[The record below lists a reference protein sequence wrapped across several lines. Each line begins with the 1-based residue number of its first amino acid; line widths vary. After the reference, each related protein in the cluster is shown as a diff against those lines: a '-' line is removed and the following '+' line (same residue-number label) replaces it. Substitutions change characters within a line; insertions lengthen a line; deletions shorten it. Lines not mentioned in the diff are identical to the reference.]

1 MNKPERPP
9 EASDA
14 ADAAASERHDP
25 QEAEP
30 ETPTDDDLSAP
41 QSSPADAHAPV
52 EETEVEPAGDDR
64 EARSDAGDQ
73 AQVDEADTASAAD
86 ATAERGEE
94 TDAKAHTEARPA
106 SPAQSDN
113 PRLRWYVVH
122 TYSGHEQKAK
132 RHLESAIEIAGRTEQ
147 FGRVIIPT
155 EQVTEMKQ
163 GKKSTSTRKFLPS
176 YLLVEMELNKETRH
190 LVTNCPGIT
199 NFVGA
204 GGKPQP
210 LGPEEVEHIIGHM
223 EKGPVLKTDEMPYS
237 AGDAVKVT
245 DGPFADFSGVVSE
258 VIPER
263 KKLKVM
269 VSIFGR
275 PTPVELDY
283 LQVQP
288 A

>member
-1 MNKPERPP
+1 MEYYEDMTSTDEVDDGLTASDGKEADDSQPEPVHEKPED
-9 EASDA
+9 SV
-14 ADAAASERHDP
+14 
-25 QEAEP
+25 AETEDTKP
-30 ETPTDDDLSAP
+30 AEDDLKSKAQPAVAEAP
-41 QSSPADAHAPV
+41 ESKS
-52 EETEVEPAGDDR
+52 
-64 EARSDAGDQ
+64 
-73 AQVDEADTASAAD
+73 
-86 ATAERGEE
+86 
-94 TDAKAHTEARPA
+94 K
-106 SPAQSDN
+106 
-113 PRLRWYVVH
+113 LKWYVVH

-132 RHLESAIEIAGRTEQ
+132 RHLESAVITAKMEDMFGEI
-147 FGRVIIPT
+147 VVPT
-155 EQVTEMKQ
+155 EQVTEMKE
-163 GKKSTSTRKFLPS
+163 GKKNTSMRKFLPS
-176 YLLVEMELNKETRH
+176 YLLVEMEMDLDSRH

-204 GGKPQP
+204 SGRPQP
-210 LGPEEVEHIIGHM
+210 LDEEEVGRIIGQM
-223 EKGPVLKTDEMPYS
+223 EKGPVMKSDDMPYS
-237 AGDAVKVT
+237 SGDAVKVT

>member
-1 MNKPERPP
+1 MIDEKKTAGRETAAGDA
-9 EASDA
+9 EASGS
-14 ADAAASERHDP
+14 AS
-25 QEAEP
+25 
-30 ETPTDDDLSAP
+30 
-41 QSSPADAHAPV
+41 
-52 EETEVEPAGDDR
+52 G
-64 EARSDAGDQ
+64 
-73 AQVDEADTASAAD
+73 ASA
-86 ATAERGEE
+86 
-94 TDAKAHTEARPA
+94 
-106 SPAQSDN
+106 
-113 PRLRWYVVH
+113 RLKWYVVH

-132 RHLESAIEIAGRTEQ
+132 RHLESAIETSGMQEK
-147 FGRVIIPT
+147 FGRVIVPT
-155 EQVTEMKQ
+155 ELVTEMRQ

-176 YLLVEMELNKETRH
+176 YILVEMDLDNESRH
-190 LVTNCPGIT
+190 LVVNTPGIT

-223 EKGPVLKTDEMPYS
+223 EKGPILKSDEMPYS

-245 DGPFADFSGVVSE
+245 DGPFADFSGIVSE

>member
-1 MNKPERPP
+1 MEFYEEMSSTDEVDDQSTASEGKDADRSEPDEVNEEPAAEVS
-9 EASDA
+9 EAA
-14 ADAAASERHDP
+14 ADRDESADEPAVDEPAAEKPVAAA
-25 QEAEP
+25 P
-30 ETPTDDDLSAP
+30 ETS
-41 QSSPADAHAPV
+41 
-52 EETEVEPAGDDR
+52 EPA
-64 EARSDAGDQ
+64 S
-73 AQVDEADTASAAD
+73 
-86 ATAERGEE
+86 
-94 TDAKAHTEARPA
+94 K
-106 SPAQSDN
+106 
-113 PRLRWYVVH
+113 LKWYVVH

-132 RHLESAIEIAGRTEQ
+132 RHLESAVITADMSDKFGEI
-147 FGRVIIPT
+147 VVPT
-155 EQVTEMKQ
+155 EQVTEMKE
-163 GKKSTSTRKFLPS
+163 GKKNTSMRKFLPS
-176 YLLVEMELNKETRH
+176 YLLVEMEMDLDSRH

-204 GGKPQP
+204 SGKPQP
-210 LGPEEVEHIIGHM
+210 LSADEVGRIIGQM
-223 EKGPVLKTDEMPYS
+223 EKGPIMKSDDMPYS
-237 AGDAVKVT
+237 SGDAVKVT

>member
-1 MNKPERPP
+1 M
-9 EASDA
+9 
-14 ADAAASERHDP
+14 SE
-25 QEAEP
+25 
-30 ETPTDDDLSAP
+30 
-41 QSSPADAHAPV
+41 
-52 EETEVEPAGDDR
+52 
-64 EARSDAGDQ
+64 
-73 AQVDEADTASAAD
+73 
-86 ATAERGEE
+86 
-94 TDAKAHTEARPA
+94 DAKAPDETLPDAEPKTDAPAEKPVAGEADSDGAEAAAEPDAKPETEAPA
-106 SPAQSDN
+106 AAAEPVVSSN
-113 PRLRWYVVH
+113 PRLRWYVLH

-132 RHLESAIEIAGRTEQ
+132 RHLESAIVSAGLADS
-147 FGRVIIPT
+147 FGRIIMPT

-163 GKKSTSTRKFLPS
+163 GRKSTSTRKFLPS
-176 YLLVEMELNKETRH
+176 YLLVEMDLNKETRH
-190 LVTNCPGIT
+190 LVTNSPGIT

-210 LGPEEVEHIIGHM
+210 LEPDEVERIIGHM

>member
-1 MNKPERPP
+1 MSEEAKAPDETLPDAEPEADESTEPTVAAEAKSEKAEADAEPDAKPGTEAPAAEAVP
-9 EASDA
+9 EAS
-14 ADAAASERHDP
+14 S
-25 QEAEP
+25 
-30 ETPTDDDLSAP
+30 
-41 QSSPADAHAPV
+41 
-52 EETEVEPAGDDR
+52 
-64 EARSDAGDQ
+64 
-73 AQVDEADTASAAD
+73 
-86 ATAERGEE
+86 
-94 TDAKAHTEARPA
+94 
-106 SPAQSDN
+106 N
-113 PRLRWYVVH
+113 PRLRWYVLH

-132 RHLESAIEIAGRTEQ
+132 RHLESAIVSAGLSDF
-147 FGRVIIPT
+147 FGRIIMPT

-163 GKKSTSTRKFLPS
+163 GRKSTSTRKFLPS
-176 YLLVEMELNKETRH
+176 YLLVEMDLNKETRH
-190 LVTNCPGIT
+190 LVTNSPGIT

-210 LGPEEVEHIIGHM
+210 LEPDEVERIIGHM

>member
-1 MNKPERPP
+1 MPKKKKDADE
-9 EASDA
+9 DA
-14 ADAAASERHDP
+14 AVENG
-25 QEAEP
+25 AE
-30 ETPTDDDLSAP
+30 
-41 QSSPADAHAPV
+41 
-52 EETEVEPAGDDR
+52 
-64 EARSDAGDQ
+64 
-73 AQVDEADTASAAD
+73 
-86 ATAERGEE
+86 ATAEKEP
-94 TDAKAHTEARPA
+94 KAPA
-106 SPAQSDN
+106 N
-113 PRLRWYVVH
+113 PKLRWYVVH

-132 RHLESAIEIAGRTEQ
+132 RHLESAIETAGLSHM
-147 FGRVIIPT
+147 FGRIIVPT
-155 EQVTEMKQ
+155 ELVTEMKQ
-163 GKKSTSTRKFLPS
+163 GRKSTSTRKFLPS
-176 YLLVEMELNKETRH
+176 YMLVEMEVDKTTRH
-190 LVTNCPGIT
+190 LVTDCPGVT

-204 GGKPQP
+204 GGNPQP
-210 LGPEEVEHIIGHM
+210 LDPEEVERIIGHM
-223 EKGPVLKTDEMPYS
+223 EKGPVMKSDDMPYS

>member
-1 MNKPERPP
+1 MIEEKQAGAPDGGATPED
-9 EASDA
+9 SGGSGTQA
-14 ADAAASERHDP
+14 A
-25 QEAEP
+25 
-30 ETPTDDDLSAP
+30 
-41 QSSPADAHAPV
+41 
-52 EETEVEPAGDDR
+52 
-64 EARSDAGDQ
+64 
-73 AQVDEADTASAAD
+73 
-86 ATAERGEE
+86 
-94 TDAKAHTEARPA
+94 
-106 SPAQSDN
+106 N
-113 PRLRWYVVH
+113 PRLKWYVVH
-122 TYSGHEQKAK
+122 TYSGHEQKAR
-132 RHLESAIEIAGRTEQ
+132 RHLESAIETSGMRDK
-147 FGRVIIPT
+147 FGRVIVPT
-155 EQVTEMKQ
+155 ELVTEMKQ

-176 YLLVEMELNKETRH
+176 YILVEMDLDNESRH
-190 LVTNCPGIT
+190 LVVNTPGIT

-210 LGPEEVEHIIGHM
+210 LDPEEVEHIIGHM
-223 EKGPVLKTDEMPYS
+223 EKGPIMKSDEMPYS

-245 DGPFADFSGVVSE
+245 DGPFAEFSGVVSE

>member
-1 MNKPERPP
+1 MEYY
-9 EASDA
+9 EEMTSTDEVDDELTASDGKEA
-14 ADAAASERHDP
+14 GEPQPEPANEEPEDSVEDAKDTESAEDDSESEAKP
-25 QEAEP
+25 VETKPVAAEP
-30 ETPTDDDLSAP
+30 AV
-41 QSSPADAHAPV
+41 A
-52 EETEVEPAGDDR
+52 EVPE
-64 EARSDAGDQ
+64 S
-73 AQVDEADTASAAD
+73 
-86 ATAERGEE
+86 
-94 TDAKAHTEARPA
+94 K
-106 SPAQSDN
+106 
-113 PRLRWYVVH
+113 LKWYVVH

-132 RHLESAIEIAGRTEQ
+132 RHLESALITANMEDKFGEI
-147 FGRVIIPT
+147 VVPT
-155 EQVTEMKQ
+155 EQVTEMKE
-163 GKKSTSTRKFLPS
+163 GKKNTSMRKFLPS
-176 YLLVEMELNKETRH
+176 YLLVEMEMDLDSRH

-204 GGKPQP
+204 SGRPQP
-210 LGPEEVEHIIGHM
+210 LDADEVARIIGQI
-223 EKGPVLKTDEMPYS
+223 EKGPVMKSDDMPYS
-237 AGDAVKVT
+237 SGDAVKVT

>member
-1 MNKPERPP
+1 MKKEKKAEVGEAVESSSAAAG
-9 EASDA
+9 EAS
-14 ADAAASERHDP
+14 
-25 QEAEP
+25 
-30 ETPTDDDLSAP
+30 
-41 QSSPADAHAPV
+41 
-52 EETEVEPAGDDR
+52 
-64 EARSDAGDQ
+64 
-73 AQVDEADTASAAD
+73 
-86 ATAERGEE
+86 
-94 TDAKAHTEARPA
+94 
-106 SPAQSDN
+106 
-113 PRLRWYVVH
+113 RLKWYVVH

-132 RHLESAIEIAGRTEQ
+132 RHLESAIETSGMQ
-147 FGRVIIPT
+147 DKFGRVIVPT
-155 EQVTEMKQ
+155 ELVTEMRQ

-176 YLLVEMELNKETRH
+176 YILVEMDLDNESRH
-190 LVTNCPGIT
+190 LVVNTPGIT

-223 EKGPVLKTDEMPYS
+223 EKGPVMKSDEMPYS

-263 KKLKVM
+263 KKVKVM

>member
-1 MNKPERPP
+1 MIEDKDIGKPETDESEAELESGDSGLDDEDVKAEIEVAEVVADEVPKAEAPKEPAETPVQPAPESAP
-9 EASDA
+9 EA
-14 ADAAASERHDP
+14 
-25 QEAEP
+25 
-30 ETPTDDDLSAP
+30 
-41 QSSPADAHAPV
+41 
-52 EETEVEPAGDDR
+52 
-64 EARSDAGDQ
+64 
-73 AQVDEADTASAAD
+73 
-86 ATAERGEE
+86 GE
-94 TDAKAHTEARPA
+94 
-106 SPAQSDN
+106 N
-113 PRLRWYVVH
+113 PRLKWYVVH

-132 RHLESAIEIAGRTEQ
+132 RHLESAIEVSGFQDR
-147 FGRVIIPT
+147 FGRVIVPT

-176 YLLVEMELNKETRH
+176 YILVEVELDNESRH
-190 LVTNCPGIT
+190 LVVSTPGIT
-199 NFVGA
+199 NFVGG

-210 LGPEEVEHIIGHM
+210 LELNEVEHIIGHM
-223 EKGPVLKTDEMPYS
+223 EKGPVLKSDEMPYS

-288 A
+288 V

>member
-1 MNKPERPP
+1 MMEDVR
-9 EASDA
+9 ED
-14 ADAAASERHDP
+14 
-25 QEAEP
+25 
-30 ETPTDDDLSAP
+30 
-41 QSSPADAHAPV
+41 
-52 EETEVEPAGDDR
+52 ETEVPAADSESAPKSDVEAVAGSEEMDDS
-64 EARSDAGDQ
+64 EAVTSEASE
-73 AQVDEADTASAAD
+73 VDTAADETAAADTEGSGEQAD
-86 ATAERGEE
+86 AV
-94 TDAKAHTEARPA
+94 PA
-106 SPAQSDN
+106 N
-113 PRLRWYVVH
+113 PRLAWYVAH

-132 RHLESAIEIAGRTEQ
+132 RHLESAIDTGGFGDR
-147 FGRVIIPT
+147 FGRVIVPT
-155 EQVTEMKQ
+155 EQVTEMRQ

-176 YLLVEMELNKETRH
+176 YLLVEMELDNETRH
-190 LVTNCPGIT
+190 LVVNTPGIT

-204 GGKPQP
+204 GGKPQA
-210 LGPEEVEHIIGHM
+210 LAPEEVQHIIGHM
-223 EKGPVLKTDEMPYS
+223 EKGPVLKTDEVPYS

>member
-1 MNKPERPP
+1 MEYHEEMSSIDEVDDELTASDGKEADDSQPEPVN
-9 EASDA
+9 EESEDSVADA
-14 ADAAASERHDP
+14 ADTESAKDDPESEAKPVVTEPVAAKPDVAV
-25 QEAEP
+25 EP
-30 ETPTDDDLSAP
+30 ESKSKL
-41 QSSPADAHAPV
+41 
-52 EETEVEPAGDDR
+52 
-64 EARSDAGDQ
+64 
-73 AQVDEADTASAAD
+73 
-86 ATAERGEE
+86 
-94 TDAKAHTEARPA
+94 K
-106 SPAQSDN
+106 
-113 PRLRWYVVH
+113 WYVVH

-132 RHLESAIEIAGRTEQ
+132 RHLESAVITANMDDMFGEI
-147 FGRVIIPT
+147 VVPT
-155 EQVTEMKQ
+155 EQVTEMKE
-163 GKKSTSTRKFLPS
+163 GKKNTSMRKFLPS
-176 YLLVEMELNKETRH
+176 YLLVEMEMNLDSRH

-204 GGKPQP
+204 SGKPQP
-210 LGPEEVEHIIGHM
+210 LDADEVGRIIGQM
-223 EKGPVLKTDEMPYS
+223 EKGPVMKSDDMPYS
-237 AGDAVKVT
+237 SGDAVKVT

>member
-1 MNKPERPP
+1 MIDEK
-9 EASDA
+9 EAQAQETDE
-14 ADAAASERHDP
+14 SELVP
-25 QEAEP
+25 
-30 ETPTDDDLSAP
+30 
-41 QSSPADAHAPV
+41 
-52 EETEVEPAGDDR
+52 ETEVEDESDVKAEDSVADVVAEEEHDKGGSEEQAAAPAPAAP
-64 EARSDAGDQ
+64 EAAPT
-73 AQVDEADTASAAD
+73 ADE
-86 ATAERGEE
+86 
-94 TDAKAHTEARPA
+94 
-106 SPAQSDN
+106 N
-113 PRLRWYVVH
+113 PSLKWYVVH

-132 RHLESAIEIAGRTEQ
+132 RHLESAIETSGFQ
-147 FGRVIIPT
+147 DKFGRVIVPT

-176 YLLVEMELNKETRH
+176 YILVEVELDNESRH
-190 LVTNCPGIT
+190 LVVNTPGIT
-199 NFVGA
+199 NFVGG
-204 GGKPQP
+204 GGKPQA
-210 LGPEEVEHIIGHM
+210 LELNEVEHIIGHM

-245 DGPFADFSGVVSE
+245 DGPFADFSGIVSE

-288 A
+288 V

>member
-1 MNKPERPP
+1 MKKEKKAEVG
-9 EASDA
+9 EAVE
-14 ADAAASERHDP
+14 AAS
-25 QEAEP
+25 A
-30 ETPTDDDLSAP
+30 
-41 QSSPADAHAPV
+41 
-52 EETEVEPAGDDR
+52 PAG
-64 EARSDAGDQ
+64 EPS
-73 AQVDEADTASAAD
+73 
-86 ATAERGEE
+86 
-94 TDAKAHTEARPA
+94 
-106 SPAQSDN
+106 
-113 PRLRWYVVH
+113 RLKWYVVH

-132 RHLESAIEIAGRTEQ
+132 RHLESAIETSGMQ
-147 FGRVIIPT
+147 DKFGRVIVPT
-155 EQVTEMKQ
+155 ELVTEMRQ

-176 YLLVEMELNKETRH
+176 YILVEMDLDNESRH
-190 LVTNCPGIT
+190 LVVNTPGIT

-223 EKGPVLKTDEMPYS
+223 EKGPVMKSDEMPYS
-237 AGDAVKVT
+237 AGDPVKVT

-263 KKLKVM
+263 KKVKVM

>member
-1 MNKPERPP
+1 MTTDEKDAESLPEPAAEGGAAESKAPAKRAARKATREADAP
-9 EASDA
+9 EASA
-14 ADAAASERHDP
+14 
-25 QEAEP
+25 Q
-30 ETPTDDDLSAP
+30 AP
-41 QSSPADAHAPV
+41 
-52 EETEVEPAGDDR
+52 
-64 EARSDAGDQ
+64 
-73 AQVDEADTASAAD
+73 
-86 ATAERGEE
+86 
-94 TDAKAHTEARPA
+94 
-106 SPAQSDN
+106 N
-113 PRLRWYVVH
+113 LRLRWYVAH

-132 RHLESAIEIAGRTEQ
+132 RHLESAIESAGLTGA
-147 FGRVIIPT
+147 FGRIIVPT

-163 GKKSTSTRKFLPS
+163 GRKSTSTRKFLPS
-176 YLLVEMELNKETRH
+176 YILVEMEMTKESRH
-190 LVTNCPGIT
+190 LVTDCPGIT

-204 GGKPQP
+204 GGKPQA
-210 LGPEEVEHIIGHM
+210 LDPEEVEHIIGHM
-223 EKGPVLKTDEMPYS
+223 EKGPVMKSDEMPYS

-258 VIPER
+258 IIPER

>member
-1 MNKPERPP
+1 MPKKETDVKDDAAVEAQAE
-9 EASDA
+9 EASESA
-14 ADAAASERHDP
+14 AEEATEEAA
-25 QEAEP
+25 
-30 ETPTDDDLSAP
+30 
-41 QSSPADAHAPV
+41 
-52 EETEVEPAGDDR
+52 EETA
-64 EARSDAGDQ
+64 EAKA
-73 AQVDEADTASAAD
+73 
-86 ATAERGEE
+86 EE
-94 TDAKAHTEARPA
+94 TAKPA
-106 SPAQSDN
+106 KEGKKN
-113 PRLRWYVVH
+113 PKLKWYVVH

-132 RHLESAIEIAGRTEQ
+132 RHLESAIETAGLSGK
-147 FGRVIIPT
+147 FGDIIVPT
-155 EQVTEMKQ
+155 ELVTEMKQ

-176 YLLVEMELNKETRH
+176 YMLVEMEVDKVTRH
-190 LVTNCPGIT
+190 LVTDCPGVT

-204 GGKPQP
+204 GGNPQA
-210 LGPEEVEHIIGHM
+210 LDPEEVERIVGHM
-223 EKGPVLKTDEMPYS
+223 EKGPVMKSDDMPYT
-237 AGDAVKVT
+237 AGDAVKVV

>member
-1 MNKPERPP
+1 MTTDEKEV
-9 EASDA
+9 DA
-14 ADAAASERHDP
+14 ASGPADEGAGPAKKKSAKRGADK
-25 QEAEP
+25 
-30 ETPTDDDLSAP
+30 SAP
-41 QSSPADAHAPV
+41 QAR
-52 EETEVEPAGDDR
+52 TE
-64 EARSDAGDQ
+64 
-73 AQVDEADTASAAD
+73 AA
-86 ATAERGEE
+86 RGES
-94 TDAKAHTEARPA
+94 T
-106 SPAQSDN
+106 N

-122 TYSGHEQKAK
+122 TYSGHEQKAR
-132 RHLESAIEIAGRTEQ
+132 RHLDSAIESAGLREA
-147 FGRVIIPT
+147 FGRVIVPT

-163 GKKSTSTRKFLPS
+163 GRKSTSTRKFLPS
-176 YLLVEMELNKETRH
+176 YILVEMELTKETRH
-190 LVTNCPGIT
+190 LVTECPGIT

-204 GGKPQP
+204 AGKPQP
-210 LGPEEVEHIIGHM
+210 LDPEEVEHIIGHM
-223 EKGPVLKTDEMPYS
+223 EKGPVMKSDEMPYS

-258 VIPER
+258 IIPER

>member
-1 MNKPERPP
+1 MGSRPAPSEPEPP
-9 EASDA
+9 E
-14 ADAAASERHDP
+14 
-25 QEAEP
+25 
-30 ETPTDDDLSAP
+30 
-41 QSSPADAHAPV
+41 
-52 EETEVEPAGDDR
+52 
-64 EARSDAGDQ
+64 
-73 AQVDEADTASAAD
+73 SAAQ
-86 ATAERGEE
+86 G
-94 TDAKAHTEARPA
+94 
-106 SPAQSDN
+106 
-113 PRLRWYVVH
+113 RLKWYVVH

-132 RHLESAIEIAGRTEQ
+132 RHLESAIETSGMHEK
-147 FGRVIIPT
+147 FGRVIVPT
-155 EQVTEMKQ
+155 ELVTEMRQ

-176 YLLVEMELNKETRH
+176 YILVEMDLDNESRH
-190 LVTNCPGIT
+190 LVVNTPGIT

-223 EKGPVLKTDEMPYS
+223 EKGPIMKSDEMPYS

-245 DGPFADFSGVVSE
+245 DGPFADFSGIVSE

>member
-1 MNKPERPP
+1 MTVEDKRANGSEATSEEPDTQPSAEVKAKARPKAKTPKSVAKSKAP
-9 EASDA
+9 EAEAVSV
-14 ADAAASERHDP
+14 AAA
-25 QEAEP
+25 EP
-30 ETPTDDDLSAP
+30 NL
-41 QSSPADAHAPV
+41 
-52 EETEVEPAGDDR
+52 
-64 EARSDAGDQ
+64 
-73 AQVDEADTASAAD
+73 
-86 ATAERGEE
+86 
-94 TDAKAHTEARPA
+94 K
-106 SPAQSDN
+106 
-113 PRLRWYVVH
+113 LRWYVVH

-132 RHLESAIEIAGRTEQ
+132 RHLESAIETGNLGHL
-147 FGRVIIPT
+147 FGRVIVPT

-163 GKKSTSTRKFLPS
+163 GRKSTSTRKFLPS
-176 YLLVEMELNKETRH
+176 YLLVEMEMDKEARH

-210 LGPEEVEHIIGHM
+210 LEESEVEHIIGHM
-223 EKGPVLKTDEMPYS
+223 EKGPVMKSDDMPYA

-245 DGPFADFSGVVSE
+245 DGPFADFSGIVSE
-258 VIPER
+258 IIPER

-288 A
+288 V

>member
-1 MNKPERPP
+1 MSEDTKVPEETRPDEEPDAP
-9 EASDA
+9 ETDETPVAEELGS
-14 ADAAASERHDP
+14 ADDKS
-25 QEAEP
+25 EAEP
-30 ETPTDDDLSAP
+30 VAET
-41 QSSPADAHAPV
+41 
-52 EETEVEPAGDDR
+52 VEPAA
-64 EARSDAGDQ
+64 ETPA
-73 AQVDEADTASAAD
+73 EADTA
-86 ATAERGEE
+86 AE
-94 TDAKAHTEARPA
+94 PVA
-106 SPAQSDN
+106 SIN
-113 PRLRWYVVH
+113 PRLRWYVLH

-132 RHLESAIEIAGRTEQ
+132 RHLESAIVSAGLADF
-147 FGRVIIPT
+147 FGRIIMPT

-163 GKKSTSTRKFLPS
+163 GRKSTSTRKFLPS
-176 YLLVEMELNKETRH
+176 YLLVEMDLNKETRH
-190 LVTNCPGIT
+190 LVTNSPGIT

-210 LGPEEVEHIIGHM
+210 LEPDEVERIIGHM

-245 DGPFADFSGVVSE
+245 DGPFADFSGIVSE

>member
-1 MNKPERPP
+1 MTVEEKQANGSGAEGEGPGTDEPV
-9 EASDA
+9 E
-14 ADAAASERHDP
+14 AAAKA
-25 QEAEP
+25 EAKP
-30 ETPTDDDLSAP
+30 KAPRSAAKSAP
-41 QSSPADAHAPV
+41 AAAESAPV
-52 EETEVEPAGDDR
+52 AEGEP
-64 EARSDAGDQ
+64 
-73 AQVDEADTASAAD
+73 
-86 ATAERGEE
+86 
-94 TDAKAHTEARPA
+94 
-106 SPAQSDN
+106 N

-132 RHLESAIEIAGRTEQ
+132 RHLESAIESSGLGHM
-147 FGRVIIPT
+147 FGRVIVPT

-163 GKKSTSTRKFLPS
+163 GRKSTSTRKFLPS
-176 YLLVEMELNKETRH
+176 YLLVEMEMDKETRH

-204 GGKPQP
+204 AGKPQP
-210 LGPEEVEHIIGHM
+210 LEPGEVDHIIGHM
-223 EKGPVLKTDEMPYS
+223 EKGPVMKSDDMPYS

-245 DGPFADFSGVVSE
+245 DGPFADFSGIVSE
-258 VIPER
+258 IIPER

>member
-1 MNKPERPP
+1 MNEEEKR
-9 EASDA
+9 ADGDA
-14 ADAAASERHDP
+14 ADGVAPGTERS
-25 QEAEP
+25 AE
-30 ETPTDDDLSAP
+30 
-41 QSSPADAHAPV
+41 V
-52 EETEVEPAGDDR
+52 
-64 EARSDAGDQ
+64 AGDQ
-73 AQVDEADTASAAD
+73 GVKIRKPKSSSKSKPVAPQVAPADD
-86 ATAERGEE
+86 AE
-94 TDAKAHTEARPA
+94 P
-106 SPAQSDN
+106 N
-113 PRLRWYVVH
+113 LRLRWYVVH

-132 RHLESAIEIAGRTEQ
+132 RHLESAIESAGLGKM
-147 FGRVIIPT
+147 FGRVIVPT

-163 GKKSTSTRKFLPS
+163 GRKSTSTRKFLPS
-176 YLLVEMELNKETRH
+176 YLLVEMEMDKETRH

-210 LGPEEVEHIIGHM
+210 LDPGEVEHIIGHM
-223 EKGPVLKTDEMPYS
+223 ERGPVMKSDDMPYT

-245 DGPFADFSGVVSE
+245 DGPFADFSGIVSE
-258 VIPER
+258 IIPER

-275 PTPVELDY
+275 PTPVELDF